1 MSSSERARHARDDAD
16 TAPALQIVAPAP
28 ARPRRR
34 WYDRVPTWR
43 WFAILIPAVGGAVV
57 AVTIVGTG
65 LLAFLLVTAVFV
77 LVPPACAVAVVSLLI
92 SAWRTTPWHRRV
104 LHALLA
110 VLPALL
116 LYECA
121 TAYDRVMSLFFAG
134 QH

>member
-1 MSSSERARHARDDAD
+1 MV
-16 TAPALQIVAPAP
+16 PALAGV
-28 ARPRRR
+28 
-34 WYDRVPTWR
+34 
-43 WFAILIPAVGGAVV
+43 VV

-65 LLAFLLVTAVFV
+65 LLAFLFVTAVFV
-77 LVPPACAVAVVSLLI
+77 MVPPACAVAVVSLLI
-92 SAWRTTPWHRRV
+92 SAWRSESWQRRV

-110 VLPALL
+110 LLPALL